1 MNIKNF
7 YDYKEHCWIMMKDS
21 EKLMILNKWR
31 YPIKKKWKKESL
43 EGWTSLAQLQKNFM
57 VMSMEIFITITLLNI
72 ILKSWHNWMS
82 HTPAKMLCFRI
93 LSIQHTEEVIVK
105 ILRTTQRW
113 RTDRQFLE
121 YCVKKDDYTKSN
133 LSDRIS

>member
-1 MNIKNF
+1 MNNDEIFSVIDDFEQIEVPNQ
-7 YDYKEHCWIMMKDS
+7 
-21 EKLMILNKWR
+21 
-31 YPIKKKWKKESL
+31 KKGKKIFRRVNS
-43 EGWTSLAQLQKNFM
+43 GTATKKNFM

>member
-1 MNIKNF
+1 MNNDERFRAIDNFEQIEIPNQKN
-7 YDYKEHCWIMMKDS
+7 E
-21 EKLMILNKWR
+21 EKK
-31 YPIKKKWKKESL
+31 SL
-43 EGWTSLAQLQKNFM
+43 EGWTLLAQPQKENFM